1 MSKTTKS
8 VSPRSEAGKW
18 LLESVR
24 TEITAYETAFGAM
37 PGWLLELDREQA
49 LALVGSML
57 RLGLRLAPRDLLR
70 GDMRERER
78 HARLPVRK
86 KRGC

>member
-18 LLESVR
+18 LLESVQM
-24 TEITAYETAFGAM
+24 EITAYEAAFGDL
-37 PGWLLELDREQA
+37 PRWLLELEREQA

-57 RLGLRLAPRDLLR
+57 RLGLRLPPHDLLR
-70 GDMRERER
+70 GDMCERER
-78 HARLPVRK
+78 QARLPVRK
-86 KRGC
+86 KPLP